1 MLGEHR
7 TRDLCP
13 TQIRGADGLEGRR
26 DPRPDISPKAVLI
39 FVASLSLGTLVA
51 FWGLAMAV
59 TRGDTMSIDIALLWR
74 IHSLFPAWLEGPM
87 IAVTSLGY
95 YSVVTVA
102 FAIAAYLFHRSNS
115 KIYALFLPICA
126 LGSVVLSTTLK
137 NLDHRARPHLF
148 HFPSYHGPS
157 SYAFPSGHATIAV
170 SFWGVLVLLVA
181 LRLDGW
187 RRWGLMGLG
196 MVLVVLIGFS
206 RLYLGVHYPTD
217 VLGGYLLGTSWAA
230 AMGTVFVF

>member
-1 MLGEHR
+1 M
-7 TRDLCP
+7 
-13 TQIRGADGLEGRR
+13 EGRR

-137 NLDHRARPHLF
+137 NLDRRARPHLF

-230 AMGTVFVF
+230 AMGTVFVFWRLRRTRGTNRRT

>member
-1 MLGEHR
+1 M
-7 TRDLCP
+7 
-13 TQIRGADGLEGRR
+13 
-26 DPRPDISPKAVLI
+26 
-39 FVASLSLGTLVA
+39 A

-59 TRGDTMSIDIALLWR
+59 TGGATTGIDIALLSR
-74 IHSLFPAWLEGPM
+74 IHSLFPAWLERPM
-87 IAVTSLGY
+87 IAVTALGY

-102 FAIAAYLFHRSNS
+102 LAIAAYLFYRSGS
-115 KIYALFLPICA
+115 KLYALFLPTCA

-137 NLDHRARPHLF
+137 NLDHRTRPHLF

-170 SFWGVLVLLVA
+170 GFWGVLVLLVA
-181 LRLDGW
+181 LKLVGW
-187 RRWGLMGLG
+187 RRWCLLGLG

-230 AMGTVFVF
+230 AVGAVFVLWRLRRTPGANERTRERVR